1 MKIISFDQM
10 RKHKL
15 KHLKYLRRTLNVKDH
30 PTAQKG
36 WFDRKARDRMFNQID
51 HFLGAK

>member
-10 RKHKL
+10 KKHKS

-30 PTAQKG
+30 PAAQKG
-36 WFDRKARDRMFNQID
+36 WVDRKARDRMFDQID
-51 HFLGAK
+51 DFLGVK

>member
-15 KHLKYLRRTLNVKDH
+15 KHLKYLRRKLNVINQ
-30 PTAQKG
+30 PVAQKG
-36 WFDRKARDRMFNQID
+36 WVDRKARDRMFNQID